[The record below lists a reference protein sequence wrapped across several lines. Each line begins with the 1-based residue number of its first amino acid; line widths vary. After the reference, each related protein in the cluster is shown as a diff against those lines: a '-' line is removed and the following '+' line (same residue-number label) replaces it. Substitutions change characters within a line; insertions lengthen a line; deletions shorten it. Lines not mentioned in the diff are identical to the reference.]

1 MLSTQCPMNDTGV
14 YITCFNNLHR
24 CLDLQKSKS
33 KPTSLGEDGQAL
45 KKSKTKSCSSCPY
58 YNQNNIAKLK
68 EQMLVDIMDMEDLVK
83 CGKELKACPY
93 YASRMA
99 LDDAEVS
106 Y

>member
-1 MLSTQCPMNDTGV
+1 MNLFENF
-14 YITCFNNLHR
+14 YR
-24 CLDLQKSKS
+24 CLDLQKSKP
-33 KPTSLGEDGQAL
+33 KPTSVGEDGKVV
-45 KKSKTKSCSSCPY
+45 KKSKTKSCTGCPY

-83 CGKELKACPY
+83 CSKELKACPY

-106 Y
+106 E